1 MMMMPTIENVPWRY
15 SSPSHEVAFYKG
27 QNEPVAVVLHRMQGY
42 ATTAR
47 RWAADG
53 HYGASWHYTVGLDG
67 SIMQHLSHE
76 DGGYHAGILDTEPS
90 PTWPLWRGHGQNVNH
105 YCVTPNTPILTP
117 DLRWVLAGDLREGDG
132 LLGFDE
138 LPAGEGRR
146 RRLQDASVVRT
157 GFQKKPVYRVLL
169 RNGDELLS
177 TAEHRWLVRGGQRSG
192 TAIHWMETLDIARAM
207 ASGRTI
213 AMPKYFPVKNTVD
226 SYAAGFLAAAFD
238 GEGHLVKHQG
248 GQVFHLGYSQ
258 KNNAMAARVH
268 EYLSAMDFAY
278 RVNQQSG
285 QSTVYTTTLRNGRTG
300 VYEFLMAMR
309 PPRLIDRWLAMDKQ
323 DFALSARSHQ
333 TVQSVEFVGEQE
345 IVELGSS
352 SLTYIAN
359 GYGAHNTIGIECEG
373 FEGDE
378 WPAAQ
383 LESLRWLCRL
393 LARELGIPY
402 DRDHFPPHAE
412 IDVVNRVNDFDRPER
427 RHIVYDYLFA
437 EAEMDPRLDAVIAA
451 LGGMD
456 AIEAWNARG
465 NSLLAGYA
473 LEQEKLG
480 THLGTPHGSGTAIA
494 TERIGE
500 ALTHG
505 AKAAA
510 GYLANAAQ
518 KDNGG

>member
-1 MMMMPTIENVPWRY
+1 MMMPTIENVPWRY
-15 SSPSHEVAFYKG
+15 SSPFHEVAFYKG

-90 PTWPLWRGHGQNVNH
+90 PTWPLWRGHGQNVNL
-105 YCVTPNTPILTP
+105 Y
-117 DLRWVLAGDLREGDG
+117 
-132 LLGFDE
+132 
-138 LPAGEGRR
+138 
-146 RRLQDASVVRT
+146 
-157 GFQKKPVYRVLL
+157 
-169 RNGDELLS
+169 
-177 TAEHRWLVRGGQRSG
+177 
-192 TAIHWMETLDIARAM
+192 
-207 ASGRTI
+207 
-213 AMPKYFPVKNTVD
+213 
-226 SYAAGFLAAAFD
+226 
-238 GEGHLVKHQG
+238 
-248 GQVFHLGYSQ
+248 
-258 KNNAMAARVH
+258 
-268 EYLSAMDFAY
+268 
-278 RVNQQSG
+278 
-285 QSTVYTTTLRNGRTG
+285 
-300 VYEFLMAMR
+300 
-309 PPRLIDRWLAMDKQ
+309 
-323 DFALSARSHQ
+323 
-333 TVQSVEFVGEQE
+333 
-345 IVELGSS
+345 
-352 SLTYIAN
+352 
-359 GYGAHNTIGIECEG
+359 TIGIECEG

-412 IDVVNRVNDFDRPER
+412 IDVVNRVNDFDRPGR

-480 THLGTPHGSGTAIA
+480 AHLATPHGGPAGGRATAEQIA
-494 TERIGE
+494 RAIE
-500 ALTHG
+500 LG
-505 AKAAA
+505 AKAAGDSIRFA
-510 GYLANAAQ
+510 EQAN
-518 KDNGG
+518 NGG

>member
-1 MMMMPTIENVPWRY
+1 M
-15 SSPSHEVAFYKG
+15 
-27 QNEPVAVVLHRMQGY
+27 
-42 ATTAR
+42 
-47 RWAADG
+47 
-53 HYGASWHYTVGLDG
+53 
-67 SIMQHLSHE
+67 
-76 DGGYHAGILDTEPS
+76 
-90 PTWPLWRGHGQNVNH
+90 
-105 YCVTPNTPILTP
+105 
-117 DLRWVLAGDLREGDG
+117 
-132 LLGFDE
+132 
-138 LPAGEGRR
+138 
-146 RRLQDASVVRT
+146 
-157 GFQKKPVYRVLL
+157 
-169 RNGDELLS
+169 
-177 TAEHRWLVRGGQRSG
+177 
-192 TAIHWMETLDIARAM
+192 
-207 ASGRTI
+207 
-213 AMPKYFPVKNTVD
+213 
-226 SYAAGFLAAAFD
+226 
-238 GEGHLVKHQG
+238 KHQG

-359 GYGAHNTIGIECEG
+359 GYGAHNTLGIECEG
-373 FEGDE
+373 FEGED
-378 WPAAQ
+378 WPPAQ
-383 LESLRWLCRL
+383 LESLRWLCRK
-393 LARELGIPY
+393 LAADLDIPY
-402 DRDHFPPHAE
+402 ERERFPAHAE

-473 LEQEKLG
+473 LEQEKLAA
-480 THLGTPHGSGTAIA
+480 HLAMPHGGPGGGRATAEQIA
-494 TERIGE
+494 RAIE
-500 ALTHG
+500 LG
-505 AKAAA
+505 AKAAGDSIRFA
-510 GYLANAAQ
+510 EQAN
-518 KDNGG
+518 NGG